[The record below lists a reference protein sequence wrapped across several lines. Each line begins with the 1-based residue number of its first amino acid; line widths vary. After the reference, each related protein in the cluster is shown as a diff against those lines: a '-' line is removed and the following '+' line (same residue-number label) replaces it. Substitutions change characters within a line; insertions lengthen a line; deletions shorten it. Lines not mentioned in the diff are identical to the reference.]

1 MAVKLTAKDFS
12 AIEFFYA
19 YNFFASVVDLEF
31 QVLCLS
37 SLTYAMV
44 EIDSDSST
52 VCMFRWRY

>member
-1 MAVKLTAKDFS
+1 MAVKLTAKGFS

-52 VCMFRWRY
+52 VCMFR